1 MRRNRAWSVSL
12 VGTLV
17 LTGCVVSSPPSR
29 LSQYVAPAV
38 TAGSAAPE
46 LPASRPVRTALV
58 VLADRSAPDSAPG
71 LPEDAQARLAET
83 LAGQINQGFPI
94 AIERVVNFGEVPA
107 GGMLPDWTEV
117 ARQQG
122 VEYLLVT
129 VLSSTEQEYP
139 VSLFLGWTTH
149 RQGYL
154 YSPIDPQTN
163 KPWPAMPQSFHNLC
177 QRAATAAGYPDFQ
190 PDACLI
196 NRYAPGAK
204 LSLHQDKDE
213 PDLRAP
219 IVSVS
224 LGLPA
229 IFQVGGLKRNDPLKR
244 LLLEHGDVVVW
255 GGESRLFYHGIQPLK
270 AGFHPLTT
278 DCRYNLTFRQAGK
291 KE

>member
-1 MRRNRAWSVSL
+1 MSVAM
-12 VGTLV
+12 TN
-17 LTGCVVSSPPSR
+17 C
-29 LSQYVAPAV
+29 
-38 TAGSAAPE
+38 
-46 LPASRPVRTALV
+46 
-58 VLADRSAPDSAPG
+58 G
-71 LPEDAQARLAET
+71 L
-83 LAGQINQGFPI
+83 
-94 AIERVVNFGEVPA
+94 
-107 GGMLPDWTEV
+107 
-117 ARQQG
+117 
-122 VEYLLVT
+122 
-129 VLSSTEQEYP
+129 
-139 VSLFLGWTTH
+139 LGWTTN

-163 KPWPAMPQSFHNLC
+163 KPWPAMPQSFHDLC
-177 QRAATAAGYPDFQ
+177 QRAATAAGYPISSQ
-190 PDACLI
+190 MLVLSTATL
-196 NRYAPGAK
+196 RAK

-213 PDLRAP
+213 PGSARAP

-229 IFQVGGLKRNDPLKR
+229 IFQFGGLKRNDPLKR